1 MTRKDHKLAVEVA
14 PGRRF
19 RHDGELLEEGD
30 IVVLAA
36 KEARQ
41 MVACGHCLPACM
53 PMTDED
59 MIGPGLN
66 PDHQDE
72 ENEGVKDPN
81 ESVSRTNPMPPL
93 IESPPPKPTV
103 SAG

>member
-1 MTRKDHKLAVEVA
+1 MTRKDHKLAVEVV

-41 MVACGHCLPACM
+41 MVACGHCLPARM
-53 PMTDED
+53 PMTEEDEAGSGRD
-59 MIGPGLN
+59 PAEQG
-66 PDHQDE
+66 E

-81 ESVSRTNPMPPL
+81 ESVSRTKPMPPP

-103 SAG
+103 PAG

>member
-1 MTRKDHKLAVEVA
+1 MTRKDHKLAVEVV

-41 MVACGHCLPACM
+41 MVACGHCLPARM
-53 PMTDED
+53 PMA
-59 MIGPGLN
+59 
-66 PDHQDE
+66 E
-72 ENEGVKDPN
+72 EDPN
-81 ESVSRTNPMPPL
+81 QDPCDHDEGDATEGAQAPEQADPVPPL
-93 IESPPPKPTV
+93 IDQPPAAEKA
-103 SAG
+103 SE

>member
-1 MTRKDHKLAVEVA
+1 MARKDRKLAVEVA
-14 PGRRF
+14 SGRRF

-41 MVACGHCLPACM
+41 MVACGHCLPARM

-59 MIGPGLN
+59 MTGPGLD
-66 PDHQDE
+66 PDDQDE
-72 ENEGVKDPN
+72 ENEGDKDLGDP
-81 ESVSRTNPMPPL
+81 VSAGKAMPPP
-93 IESPPPKPTV
+93 IDPPPPKPPV
-103 SAG
+103 VA

>member
-1 MTRKDHKLAVEVA
+1 MTRKDRKLAVEVA

-41 MVACGHCLPACM
+41 MVACGHCFPARMPMMDEDKGGSDDGPDDQDEDDGKAVEQTDPVPLPA
-53 PMTDED
+53 D
-59 MIGPGLN
+59 
-66 PDHQDE
+66 Q
-72 ENEGVKDPN
+72 
-81 ESVSRTNPMPPL
+81 PP
-93 IESPPPKPTV
+93 PPPK
-103 SAG
+103 SDD